1 MTIAEIES
9 TLNKLRSLHTNL
21 DEGTLITLLTAG
33 GWEEKSIQEAVSIF
47 RSTVHVQPLTTVS
60 PLATTKEVVSNA
72 NSHLDV
78 ESVTPVNVVKPVL
91 ENKSNEEIVYYDS
104 TGNEEKKVQLDI
116 SDTNSAERVQY
127 EKSGTNSTTI
137 TPPLNGEEKM
147 VIPSVEVPVPQI
159 LSVIPPVVAQSHDVI
174 TSNEPQSL
182 VSPTSEQSSSVK
194 QVEIPD
200 DLPMRP
206 FESAPHIWPFSK
218 YKQVFHGDVM
228 PPLSEEERILANKNM
243 PPKKVLT
250 KKVVV
255 KRTGFDGEDEGLIL
269 MTGFSLLVIIL
280 LLAYMYSNGRI

>member
-21 DEGTLITLLTAG
+21 DEGALITLLTAG

-78 ESVTPVNVVKPVL
+78 ESVPPVNVVKPVL

-116 SDTNSAERVQY
+116 NDTNSVERVQH

-137 TPPLNGEEKM
+137 SPSLNGEEKM
-147 VIPSVEVPVPQI
+147 VTPSVEVPVAQI
-159 LSVIPPVVAQSHDVI
+159 LSVIPPVVVQSHDVI
-174 TSNEPQSL
+174 ISNEPQSL

-194 QVEIPD
+194 PVEIPD

-255 KRTGFDGEDEGLIL
+255 KRAGFDGEDEGLIL